1 MRRSIDDAATDE
13 QGDDP
18 AVSWAVSLADDY
30 DDGEPR
36 VAMLLEEVGAP
47 GTGMVVHLAPDIARR
62 LRGAIRDALAEMGEE
77 PGR

>member
-1 MRRSIDDAATDE
+1 MRRSVDDAATE
-13 QGDDP
+13 AQGDDP
-18 AVSWAVSLADDY
+18 AVSWVVSLADDY

-36 VAMLLEEVGAP
+36 VAVLLEEVGAP
-47 GTGMVVHLAPDIARR
+47 GTGLVTHLTPDVARR